1 LEQLNMERSPTFYA
15 PAVISGQEELED
27 FEGPLTLLLHL
38 VSKHKVAIADI
49 QIGDICDQYIAHIEQ
64 MKEMDLE
71 VASAFVQMASHLV
84 YIKARALLS
93 ADQEIPELEQ
103 LIHSMEDL
111 QLRSQYTQV
120 KSVLETLAV
129 RYIPGGGYTEKP
141 PERLPT
147 EAYSHPHHVVDL
159 LEALCRVI
167 GRDLD
172 IPHTEGQQF
181 HMPTP
186 ITYSVSAKV
195 GEIISRLKR
204 TGEVRMRALFLE
216 AQSRSEV
223 VATFVAVLELYK
235 MGSLTF
241 EGEGKQL
248 SVSFTGVEPQALE
261 HGRVSTENSEGVEDM
276 E

>member
-1 LEQLNMERSPTFYA
+1 MERNPTFYA
-15 PAVISGQEELED
+15 PAVLQGQEDMED

-38 VSKHKVAIADI
+38 VSKHKVAISDI
-49 QIGDICDQYIAHIEQ
+49 QIGDICDQYIASIEQ

-93 ADQEIPELEQ
+93 ADAEIPELEQ

-111 QLRSQYTQV
+111 QCRAQFTQI
-120 KSVLETLAV
+120 KGVLEELTA

-141 PERLPT
+141 PEYFPA
-147 EAYSHPHHVVDL
+147 EDYQHQHHVVDL
-159 LEALCRVI
+159 LESLCRVI

-172 IPHTEGQQF
+172 IPHVEGQRF

-186 ITYSVSAKV
+186 ITYSVSTKV
-195 GEIISRLKR
+195 GEIVSRLKLV
-204 TGEVRMRALFLE
+204 GEMSMRALFLE

-223 VATFVAVLELYK
+223 VATFVAVLELCK
-235 MGSLTF
+235 MGSIEF
-241 EGEGKQL
+241 EGEGGQL
-248 SVSFTGVEPQALE
+248 AVSFTGVEPQALA
-261 HGRVSTENSEGVEDM
+261 VDSEQLTVDSGG
-276 E
+276 